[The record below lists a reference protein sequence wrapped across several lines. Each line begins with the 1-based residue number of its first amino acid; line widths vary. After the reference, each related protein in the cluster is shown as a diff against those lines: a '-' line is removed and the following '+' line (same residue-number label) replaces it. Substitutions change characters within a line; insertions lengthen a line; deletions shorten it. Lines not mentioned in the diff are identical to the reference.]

1 MVSIEIKKPLYG
13 NFVYIRKEIL
23 NAAIRQGNQLEIIVP
38 KGRAVVDPSLWKKS
52 GRKMEKVFRF
62 KDKPMIL
69 FGANVPLNE
78 PEKKIDLQS
87 KLF

>member
-23 NAAIRQGNQLEIIVP
+23 DAAIRQGNQLEVIIP
-38 KGRAVVDPSLWKKS
+38 KSKAVVDPTLWKKT
-52 GRKMEKVFRF
+52 GKRMKKVFRRPNE
-62 KDKPMIL
+62 PMIL
-69 FGANVPLNE
+69 YGASVIFPIVE
-78 PEKKIDLQS
+78 DSQA